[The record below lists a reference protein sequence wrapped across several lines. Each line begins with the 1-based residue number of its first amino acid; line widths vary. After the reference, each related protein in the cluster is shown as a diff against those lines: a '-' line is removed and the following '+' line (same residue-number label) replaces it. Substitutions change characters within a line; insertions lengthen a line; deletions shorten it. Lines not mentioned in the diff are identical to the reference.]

1 MGFQEMFFHEK
12 LRMILLDPNTHKY
25 QSTSNLQHCISKERK
40 KCFGKGVGVNGLHW
54 RFFDNGL
61 RVLGFESGTLVGFIL
76 VA

>member
-1 MGFQEMFFHEK
+1 MFLHEK
-12 LRMILLDPNTHKY
+12 LRMILLDPNTS
-25 QSTSNLQHCISKERK
+25 QISVNIESTTLYFKGK
-40 KCFGKGVGVNGLHW
+40 KKKMFWEGLLGVNGLLW